1 VKRFFDLLVLTRRE
15 QRVVIAI
22 VLVVMLAAAV
32 VHYRKASARQALP
45 RMKTMDQTGD
55 VRTQLTD
62 DAGPEPATTSGSED
76 HCWSPNPG
84 MWP

>member
-1 VKRFFDLLVLTRRE
+1 MKRFFDLLVLTRRE

-45 RMKTMDQTGD
+45 RMKTMNQTGD
-55 VRTQLTD
+55 VKTQLTD
-62 DAGPEPATTSGSED
+62 DAGPEPAD
-76 HCWSPNPG
+76 DIRK
-84 MWP
+84 